1 MRSVGSRTVFVVL
14 LGGLFALGV
23 GCAENGRP
31 ASDPSPQRPFNDPK
45 PQRPND
51 PVANSLRPNAQV
63 PFNDPA
69 PQQPTFGTGGPQSS
83 IDDPRPQKPFYGP
96 GTSADNKV
104 LAKTDKP
111 LSDAEILT
119 TLVVANDGEVQMA
132 ELAIKKA
139 TLADVKQ
146 FAGMMKSHHTNG
158 SQKTKALQTR
168 TKLGTAPSDL
178 SSHLENDAVAMIKD
192 LRDKDVASFDRA
204 YMSSQVKAHKDVL
217 AAIDNRLLPS
227 ATNGEVRTMLG
238 ETRRTVADHLTKAE
252 EIQKKLDTTSST
264 SSSTSTGRQG
274 SGKTGVGTPEPRDNP
289 LPGPGPDRK
298 GKEELPKPARPEAP
312 PSGTR

>member
-1 MRSVGSRTVFVVL
+1 MRSVGSRTVFAVL
-14 LGGLFALGV
+14 LGGLFVLGT

-31 ASDPSPQRPFNDPK
+31 ASDPSPQRPFNDPR

-51 PVANSLRPNAQV
+51 PVANNIRPNAQV

-69 PQQPTFGTGGPQSS
+69 PQQPSFGTGGSQSS
-83 IDDPRPQKPFYGP
+83 IDDPKPQKPFYGP

-119 TLVVANDGEVQMA
+119 TLVAANDGEVQMA
-132 ELAIKKA
+132 ELALKKA
-139 TLADVKQ
+139 TLGDVKQ
-146 FAGMMKSHHTNG
+146 FAGMMKSHHTAG
-158 SQKTKALQTR
+158 SQKTKALQTK
-168 TKLGTAPSDL
+168 TKLGTASSDL
-178 SSHLENDAVAMIKD
+178 STHLENDAIATIKD
-192 LRDKDVASFDRA
+192 LRDKEAASFDRA

-227 ATNGEVRTMLG
+227 VTNGEVKTILG

-252 EIQKKLDTTSST
+252 DIQKKLDATSST
-264 SSSTSTGRQG
+264 STPTRGQG
-274 SGKTGVGTPEPRDNP
+274 NAKIGVGIPEPRENP
-289 LPGPGPDRK
+289 VPGPGPDRK
-298 GKEELPKPARPEAP
+298 GKEELPKPARPESP